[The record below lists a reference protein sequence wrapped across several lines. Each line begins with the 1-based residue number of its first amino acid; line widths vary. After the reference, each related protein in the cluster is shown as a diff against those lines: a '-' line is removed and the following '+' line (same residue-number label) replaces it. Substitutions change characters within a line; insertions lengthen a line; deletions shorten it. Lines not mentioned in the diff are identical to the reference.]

1 MCPEHTQHSAS
12 EHSAS
17 VPMAQMTAQ
26 NTSLQFNPSL
36 RERLWHATSFH
47 ETKPEKKIRPPEQW
61 ANTRTDERDK
71 GNDKWNHTSIL
82 TFGKKIWGRQMKYT
96 KGKTVTAV
104 SLSRGGMTRHST
116 AQQENHTLLPSL
128 VRGGK
133 TIGDSTR
140 KENTHVFP
148 PSFLGPHALSS
159 FVCRI
164 PP

>member
-96 KGKTVTAV
+96 KGKTVTAATPV
-104 SLSRGGMTRHST
+104 LLSLADHPGQRAPPPPHR
-116 AQQENHTLLPSL
+116 LPRPMYWMIPICHL
-128 VRGGK
+128 PR
-133 TIGDSTR
+133 
-140 KENTHVFP
+140 
-148 PSFLGPHALSS
+148 PSSS
-159 FVCRI
+159 QC
-164 PP
+164 PS